1 MLWGDYNPPVALPG
15 LYICHK
21 LWRRPFSK
29 HSSVLSRPVHMH
41 STDLFLSDI
50 LLWLHPYG
58 SGPNLGMVLCPW
70 PCYCSFCGSQW
81 PSTTFLTSLGW
92 KALGQLVGHFSWPSN
107 QHLYI
112 VGFYLTV
119 IVLVHLCSV
128 VDDKHSV
135 CYHQSMDLMIYF
147 PQWRESLDHP
157 SELIF
162 VLLEPPVSQTGY
174 IYVMLDSGRGK
185 CRLEKT
191 RTKGL
196 EGLLEGQRM
205 SGASMTTS

>member
-1 MLWGDYNPPVALPG
+1 
-15 LYICHK
+15 
-21 LWRRPFSK
+21 
-29 HSSVLSRPVHMH
+29 
-41 STDLFLSDI
+41 
-50 LLWLHPYG
+50 
-58 SGPNLGMVLCPW
+58 
-70 PCYCSFCGSQW
+70 
-81 PSTTFLTSLGW
+81 
-92 KALGQLVGHFSWPSN
+92 
-107 QHLYI
+107 
-112 VGFYLTV
+112 
-119 IVLVHLCSV
+119 
-128 VDDKHSV
+128 
-135 CYHQSMDLMIYF
+135 MDLMIYF